1 MSLSRFAVTCSFGA
15 WSPGDRDHPE
25 RRVSI
30 LPGPKH
36 LFTDET
42 NPAGVFVK
50 FLKDGAWYEAD
61 RSDFEHATRSLPV
74 SRQGATDSPISLRHG
89 A

>member
-1 MSLSRFAVTCSFGA
+1 MSLSRFAIANPFRA
-15 WSPGDRDHPE
+15 WSPADRDHPE

-30 LPGPKH
+30 SPGPKH

-42 NPAGVFVK
+42 HPTGVFIK
-50 FLKDGAWYEAD
+50 FLHNGSWFEANRD
-61 RSDFEHATRSLPV
+61 EFMRATVSLCEEHFIA
-74 SRQGATDSPISLRHG
+74 RHG